1 MSGTFFAL
9 AAALFWA
16 VATRLYRQ
24 MADYWTPVGLATVKS
39 TVSVI
44 LFGIWFAAA
53 GIPFWAHDWQ
63 TLLWLLGSG
72 VIGIAL
78 GDSALFYALYR
89 MGERQTLL
97 IAETA
102 APILV
107 AVSAFV
113 LLSETLTLRQIGGIT
128 LIVIGI
134 DWVVGIRRGRQHY
147 DFAGVLWALL
157 AASCQAFGMVVSRTF
172 LTQTD
177 ISAEE
182 TAFWRLLGA
191 SLVLPVWLIVSR
203 QKFLPAKA
211 LTVQVGLRLILAIIL
226 GTFLGILFLQISVDL
241 LPAGLAQA
249 LIATSIL
256 FATAIA
262 ALRGDGVDPR
272 QWPGVVLS
280 VIGVALVVV

>member
-1 MSGTFFAL
+1 MTGTFFAL
-9 AAALFWA
+9 TAALFWA

-39 TVSVI
+39 TVSVV
-44 LFGIWFAAA
+44 LFLVWFVAA
-53 GIPFWAHDWQ
+53 GITFWAHEWQ
-63 TLLWLLGSG
+63 TLAWLIGSG
-72 VIGIAL
+72 IIGIGL

-97 IAETA
+97 VAETA

-107 AVSAFV
+107 AVSAFI
-113 LLSETLTLRQIGGIT
+113 LLSETLTLRQIGGIAC
-128 LIVIGI
+128 IVIGI
-134 DWVVGIRRGRQHY
+134 DWVIGIRRGRQHY
-147 DFAGVLWALL
+147 DFVGVLWALL
-157 AASCQAFGMVVSRTF
+157 AAGCQAFGMVVSRTF

-191 SLVLPVWLIVSR
+191 SLVLPVWMLIAR
-203 QKFLPAKA
+203 EHFLPAKR
-211 LTVQVGLRLILAIIL
+211 LTLQVAGRLAVAIIL

-256 FATAIA
+256 FAVGIA
-262 ALRGDGVDPR
+262 AFLGEDVDPR
-272 QWPGVVLS
+272 QWPGVILS
-280 VIGVALVVV
+280 VVGVALVVV